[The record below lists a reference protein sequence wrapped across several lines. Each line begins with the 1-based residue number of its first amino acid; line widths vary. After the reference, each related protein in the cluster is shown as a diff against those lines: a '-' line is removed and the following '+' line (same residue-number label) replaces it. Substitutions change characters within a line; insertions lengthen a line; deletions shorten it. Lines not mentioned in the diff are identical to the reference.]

1 MNRVLITGIDSF
13 TGVHLSKYLEKA
25 GYDIYGTSL
34 IQSGEKKFKCD
45 ITSKSDLLEVLG
57 EVKPDYLIHLSG
69 ISFAAHDNNDEF
81 YRVNTI
87 GAINILDAFLKL
99 DLKPQKIVLAS
110 SATVYGNQGLEILD
124 ESLCPA
130 PANHYGAS
138 KYAMECLAKGYFDKL
153 PIIIARPFNYTGVG
167 QAEHFLI
174 PKIVKHYKEKKEK
187 IELGNLDVS
196 REFNDIL
203 YVCEVYKRFLECRS
217 DGQIVNVCSAK
228 GVKLLD
234 VIDIMNE
241 LFGYKIEVEI
251 NPLFV
256 RKDEI
261 KSLTGSNKKLF
272 ELIGE
277 VEIKSIR
284 DILIKMI

>member
-1 MNRVLITGIDSF
+1 M
-13 TGVHLSKYLEKA
+13 
-25 GYDIYGTSL
+25 
-34 IQSGEKKFKCD
+34 
-45 ITSKSDLLEVLG
+45 
-57 EVKPDYLIHLSG
+57 
-69 ISFAAHDNNDEF
+69 
-81 YRVNTI
+81 
-87 GAINILDAFLKL
+87 
-99 DLKPQKIVLAS
+99 
-110 SATVYGNQGLEILD
+110 
-124 ESLCPA
+124 
-130 PANHYGAS
+130 
-138 KYAMECLAKGYFDKL
+138 
-153 PIIIARPFNYTGVG
+153 
-167 QAEHFLI
+167 I